1 MSRCSDPRDLAE
13 LDPVTFFLVTER
25 MAAEK
30 EAQISD
36 SDDDEILIPAFERSQ
51 SKAA

>member
-30 EAQISD
+30 EARATG
-36 SDDDEILIPAFERSQ
+36 DDEIVIPAFERSQ

>member
-30 EAQISD
+30 ETQVTTD
-36 SDDDEILIPAFERSQ
+36 HETVTPAIERSL